1 MASPEYKKTI
11 FGNVSLRSK
20 SSGRSVSFP
29 NLGAARERGEI
40 GLALLLANVHTAG
53 HQFNLTHTVDAPQNT
68 RVITNETRP
77 ECVNTTVWDLL
88 GSHSKP
94 TNTSASAKY
103 LALIIWSAQSGN

>member
-1 MASPEYKKTI
+1 MASPEYKK
-11 FGNVSLRSK
+11 NDSLRSK
-20 SSGRSVSFP
+20 SSGRSAKSWD
-29 NLGAARERGEI
+29 GGEI
-40 GLALLLANVHTAG
+40 GRALLLANVHTAG
-53 HQFNLTHTVDAPQNT
+53 HQFNLTHTVDAPQNI

-103 LALIIWSAQSGN
+103 LVLIIWSAQNGN